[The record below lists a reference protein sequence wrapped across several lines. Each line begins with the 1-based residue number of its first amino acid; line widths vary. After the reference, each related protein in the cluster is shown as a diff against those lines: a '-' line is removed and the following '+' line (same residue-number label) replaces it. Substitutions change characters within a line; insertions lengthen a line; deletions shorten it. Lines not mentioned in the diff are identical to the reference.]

1 MQTIRYSDLKR
12 LAESNKVYSFL
23 ISPFTLGAAVSL
35 FLFLATE
42 RHPLLSV
49 GGGFI
54 AFAAVF
60 AIHHVLG
67 WNTFKSNWQY
77 CYIAHLN
84 GIKYHIVKDG
94 ARRVRVI
101 RDDDGSLEDIRDNL
115 SYYNN
120 DLKDWLSAESPL
132 SEEYAEQLTY
142 EGKV

>member
-23 ISPFTLGAAVSL
+23 ISPFTLGAAVNL
-35 FLFLATE
+35 FFFLATE
-42 RHPLLSV
+42 YRLLAIV
-49 GGGFI
+49 AGVI
-54 AFAAVF
+54 AFVVVL
-60 AIHHVLG
+60 AIHHALG
-67 WNTFKSNWQY
+67 WSTFKSNWQY

-115 SYYNN
+115 SYYNS
-120 DLKDWLSAESPL
+120 DLKDWLSAESTL